1 MLGKISQISF
11 QLPKKKILVKNIC
24 KINNWNYRKIIEKT
38 GIKKVYHSSKE
49 ESAINLAVKAA
60 KKITKGIK
68 NIDALIYVTQSPE
81 YHLPTN
87 ACIIQDKLGLKK
99 NIISFDV
106 NQGCSGFIYGLFL
119 AQQILEKKDLKN
131 VLIICS
137 DTYTKNIK
145 KNNKSCITI
154 FSDGASATLI
164 KKNNKKS
171 SNYVFYTDG
180 SGSEDLKLNFSG
192 NQYKKNQKPEL
203 FMDGRKILSF
213 TMNYVPNIVIQTLRN
228 NKVTLKNLKYVIFH
242 QASKIVI
249 ENLVRKLNIPENKI
263 FINYNKF
270 GNTVSS
276 TIPICLYELK
286 KRKMVKKRDKILI
299 CGFGVGLSVGSTIIE
314 I

>member
-1 MLGKISQISF
+1 M
-11 QLPKKKILVKNIC
+11 
-24 KINNWNYRKIIEKT
+24 
-38 GIKKVYHSSKE
+38 
-49 ESAINLAVKAA
+49 
-60 KKITKGIK
+60 
-68 NIDALIYVTQSPE
+68 
-81 YHLPTN
+81 
-87 ACIIQDKLGLKK
+87 KK

-164 KKNNKKS
+164 KNNNEKS
-171 SNYVFYTDG
+171 SNFVFYTDG

-192 NQYKKNQKPEL
+192 NQYKKNHKPEL

-213 TMNYVPNIVIQTLRN
+213 TMNYVPNIVMQTLRN
-228 NKVTLKNLKYVIFH
+228 NKLTLKNLKYVIFH

-270 GNTVSS
+270 
-276 TIPICLYELK
+276 
-286 KRKMVKKRDKILI
+286 
-299 CGFGVGLSVGSTIIE
+299 
-314 I
+314 